1 MKTDIETITP
11 RIELLQEQID
21 TIERSG
27 HYTEKEID
35 AKVKPLKI
43 ELSYLIA
50 SIHVSNL
57 AISLENLAAAMDGFY
72 FNEKEVIEPEII
84 NPNSDNE

>member
-1 MKTDIETITP
+1 MKTDIGTITP

-50 SIHVSNL
+50 STHVSNL
-57 AISLENLAAAMDGFY
+57 AISLENLATAMDGFY
-72 FNEKEVIEPEII
+72 FDKEVIEPEII